1 MSKLRPYQKRDYDN
15 IIEDFR
21 TYNSILYQAPT
32 GSGKSV
38 VMEEF
43 ILNHKTEKIL
53 ILAHKRELVFQM
65 KKRLETN
72 GLKVGI
78 IIASIEENLD
88 SNIII
93 ASIRTITSDNRIK
106 AILDKGFNQIIIDEA
121 HHIRTTSYEN
131 VIEQLTKQNPKI
143 KLLGV
148 TATPYRK
155 DKKLLSKYFNILICS
170 DDIQTLQNNGYLSK
184 YKVYY
189 TPAKDI
195 DEEVESTGN
204 DYQLQSLSDYMR
216 KPEMIQ
222 FAVDSY
228 IKHGNNKQMIIF
240 CVDKKHAK
248 LVKESYE
255 RNGFT
260 NIAHIDSDTK
270 LPDRAKILL
279 DFANNDLQLI
289 TCIETLTEGVDLPET
304 KVIQLLRPTQSIILY
319 LQMVGRGS
327 RPKSDGDEC
336 IILDNAGCTIEHKL
350 PNSPRHWTLNG
361 EINPSNPNKKNR
373 IVGKRKDGT
382 YTEDEDEMSFLELIE
397 MTPEEYVSNI
407 SGGIEKSEQL
417 NKETDDKCKELLKS
431 IGEFCCNKIKDKDY
445 SINFSY
451 YDNDYYSKDKIY
463 IQNKTGGYGI
473 EIEYKKSIQYLTIKS
488 DNYWGGSSN
497 KKDAMEKCKSNIV
510 LGRLSEELMKEKNM
524 KHIIDIFD
532 EVEDLQSNKIDIN
545 DLKIKAREFHKE
557 QLKIKL
563 ANYVITNNEIKLPR
577 HIYLSSYFRN
587 SGYGQTDLI
596 QFKKNKLMT
605 NNDIVFKMEGGR
617 TFKKVI
623 MQEKLIEILEDTKW
637 E

>member
-15 IIEDFR
+15 IIEELKKV
-21 TYNSILYQAPT
+21 NSILYQAPT

-131 VIEQLTKQNPKI
+131 VIDQLTEQNKNI

-155 DKKLLSKYFNILICS
+155 DKKLLSKYFDILICS

-184 YKVYY
+184 YRVYY

-248 LVKESYE
+248 LVKEAYE
-255 RNGFT
+255 RNSFT

-270 LPDRAKILL
+270 LPDRAKILV

-327 RPKSDGDEC
+327 RLKQDGDEC

-350 PNSPRHWTLNG
+350 PNSPRHWTLNS

-382 YTEDEDEMSFLELIE
+382 FTEDEDEMSFLELIE
-397 MTPEEYVSNI
+397 MTPEEYVTNI

-417 NKETDDKCKELLKS
+417 NKETDNKCKELLKS

-445 SINFSY
+445 SINFKY

-488 DNYWGGSSN
+488 DNIWGGSRD
-497 KKDAMEKCKSNIV
+497 KQDAIQKCKSNIV
-510 LGRLSEELMKEKNM
+510 LGKLSEELMKDKNM

-545 DLKIKAREFHKE
+545 DLRVKAKSFHKE

-563 ANYVITNNEIKLPR
+563 ANYVITNNEITLPR
-577 HIYLSSYFRN
+577 EIWMSNYFKN
-587 SGYGQTDLI
+587 SGYGKCNLI
-596 QFKKNKLMT
+596 KFKKNKLMV
-605 NNDIVFKMEGGR
+605 NNDV
-617 TFKKVI
+617 TFKIEERRDFEKVI
-623 MQEKLIEILEDTKW
+623 TQEKLIEILEDTKW